1 MTDKM
6 KHELTRAENVLCR
19 HLEDLNDMVDQDGGR
34 IKKHETLDAYK
45 DCLMSIKCH
54 GEIMKEGGES
64 TAVRT
69 AVKAT
74 PSMM

>member
-6 KHELTRAENVLCR
+6 KHELDRAENVLCR

-45 DCLMSIKCH
+45 DCLKSIKCH
-54 GEIMKEGGES
+54 GEIMKGDD
-64 TAVRT
+64 A
-69 AVKAT
+69 AVKTAAKDA
-74 PSMM
+74 PSVV